1 MAIFKNGEIYAGN
14 KKEVSVKT
22 DSLAALLFTDTQ
34 INDSLINIIT
44 SAVKSQTINEII
56 QNIVETDKVD
66 SDSALA
72 MIGAVLGVKQ

>member
-14 KKEVSVKT
+14 KKEAPVKA

-34 INDSLINIIT
+34 VNDSLINIIT

-72 MIGAVLGVKQ
+72 MIGAVLGVK